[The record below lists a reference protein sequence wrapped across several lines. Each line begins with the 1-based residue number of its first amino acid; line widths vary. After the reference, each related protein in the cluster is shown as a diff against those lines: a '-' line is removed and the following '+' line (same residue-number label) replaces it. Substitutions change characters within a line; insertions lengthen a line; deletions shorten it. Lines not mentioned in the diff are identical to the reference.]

1 MMRQEHGRFEGE
13 IRVFEEL
20 YDPKKTNQLPGGF
33 KFTAVAE
40 WLPDLGGWLS
50 VCTQCKNF
58 RCLVVDP
65 VKQKWWC
72 EKCNRSG
79 PFMKPEPESRESQ
92 SKKVRN
98 CLPGRKKK
106 E

>member
-1 MMRQEHGRFEGE
+1 MRQEHGRFEGE

-20 YDPKKTNQLPGGF
+20 WDPKITQKKKGF
-33 KFTAVAE
+33 YFTAACE
-40 WLPDLGGWLS
+40 WIDENWLS

-98 CLPGRKKK
+98 CLPKGKKK
-106 E
+106 K